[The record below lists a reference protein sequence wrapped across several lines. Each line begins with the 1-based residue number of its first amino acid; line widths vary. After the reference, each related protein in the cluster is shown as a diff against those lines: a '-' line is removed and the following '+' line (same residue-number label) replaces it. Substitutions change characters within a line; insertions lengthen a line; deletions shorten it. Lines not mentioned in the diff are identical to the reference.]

1 MKKNILTIAFCL
13 TLLNLFAQEIKPK
26 EYAIITEEMLS
37 GNPSNYSPSIN
48 AESVAFTPNGDFLFI
63 VDTKMDE
70 DGNVAVYNVVQ
81 KKVVKKFKIK
91 KHGNYY
97 FKGKIICNHKNT
109 NQLAVVLNK
118 STVKVIQNWQT
129 APEDILLQKTN
140 ENVVSIKAK
149 ADEGQMA
156 FSNDGKSLFVIENEA
171 TIIKSVDLA
180 SGLITKIILPDGK
193 QPPRISLNFLPFI
206 GDDEIVVYNNA
217 IEEKNKPR
225 IPHNIEIYNLTTKL
239 FVRKYELEGIFDFPT
254 ANSYGNPHII
264 IAGDMF
270 LNLKTGE
277 KDDMYKRIQKEIQAI
292 DEKAYVHLHKIP
304 GIGFIGDYL
313 IYEKSE
319 RTIGGTTTI
328 KTRFGAGLYF
338 LDKNGNDVSG
348 DFPSVNYKVP
358 CTMGTSYQIS
368 PNGKYIIF
376 HHDDSDERT
385 NNRLVIATLY

>member
-13 TLLNLFAQEIKPK
+13 TLLSLFAQEMNPK

-37 GNPSNYSPSIN
+37 GNQSRYAPSID
-48 AESVAFTPNGDFLFI
+48 AASVAFTPNGDFLFI
-63 VDTKMDE
+63 IDTKMDE
-70 DGNVAVYNVVQ
+70 DGSVAVYNVAQ

-91 KHGNYY
+91 KHGNY
-97 FKGKIICNHKNT
+97 FFDGKIICNHKNT

-149 ADEGQMA
+149 ADKGQMA
-156 FSNDGKSLFVIENEA
+156 FSNDGKNLFLIENEA

-180 SGLITKIILPDGK
+180 SGLITKKILPDGK
-193 QPPRISLNFLPFI
+193 LPCIKSYLSTFI
-206 GDDEIVVYNNA
+206 GNDEIVVYNNA

-225 IPHNIEIYNLTTKL
+225 IPHNIEIYNLTTNL

-254 ANSYGNPHII
+254 ASSHGNPHVII
-264 IAGDMF
+264 TGDMF
-270 LNLKTGE
+270 LNLLTGE
-277 KDDMYKRIQKEIQAI
+277 KDDTYKRIEKEIQAI
-292 DEKAYVHLHKIP
+292 DEKAYVKLHQIP
-304 GIGFIGDYL
+304 GIGFIGDYFL
-313 IYEKSE
+313 HEQSEK
-319 RTIGGTTTI
+319 TIGSVTTI
-328 KTRFGAGLYF
+328 KTRSGAGLF
-338 LDKNGNDVSG
+338 FFDKNGNDVSG

-358 CTMGTSYQIS
+358 GVTRYQIS
-368 PNGKYIIF
+368 ANGKYMIF
-376 HHDDSDERT
+376 HHSDSDDSA